1 MPYLAK
7 FNLIKEKKYEK
18 RKNNFL
24 YHTFIRRHQSL
35 TFKYEYIIHHIVVT
49 ILQWDSKPS
58 TKILSPF

>member
-35 TFKYEYIIHHIVVT
+35 TFKYEYINT
-49 ILQWDSKPS
+49 PYCCDNF
-58 TKILSPF
+58 TMGF

>member
-1 MPYLAK
+1 MIYKVKLCIYMPYLAK

-35 TFKYEYIIHHIVVT
+35 TFKYEYINT
-49 ILQWDSKPS
+49 PYCCDNF
-58 TKILSPF
+58 TMGF